1 MKTTKTILFLLLYF
15 IGSIVFAQGTAFEYI
30 SNAHEDEQLLDL
42 VEDNSYNVYLS
53 LGIFNL
59 SIDSTSYAKI
69 LKLNLTGTLIT
80 QNEFSVS
87 DKDYIGENIFYYED
101 TIALVGSYYNR
112 NNEYKEAGISV
123 IRMGSS
129 LNFFDSIVYFLPDTN
144 SSRYG
149 IYTTKQADG
158 TYLIGGSSRIMSNAY
173 QSPFIYHVNSNFD
186 SIKAR
191 HLTDPSESGVLKYLR
206 LVGNQNY
213 WGINLL
219 KFGYQL
225 FDSSFNLLSTQKFPL
240 SFTGNNSVVWESDTS
255 FYLMG
260 KKVNPEPRYNL
271 CVVKQYDPIDSS
283 NFKQLIWHI
292 SDTVDFPALWKG
304 VDLKHQDTIYF
315 GGTRNLDIYNPY
327 FSTQPSWFII
337 VQTDSALNVRWEKFY
352 GGDAY
357 YTMTNVLAAK
367 DGGCFVGGTRFD
379 YLNTTEQQRD
389 LVLLKINSEGLIV
402 GSTAT
407 ASPLLSEAIVFP
419 NPGKDEMQLR
429 IAHQHPISL
438 VTLFDLGGKMVLQ
451 QHINGQD
458 AVMNTTG
465 LGAGTYIYVITA
477 QTGLHETGKWV
488 KQ

>member
-1 MKTTKTILFLLLYF
+1 MKTTKTILFLLLSF
-15 IGSIVFAQGTAFEYI
+15 IGSIVFGQGTAFEYI
-30 SNAHEDEQLLDL
+30 SNAHEDELLLDL
-42 VEDNSYNVYLS
+42 TEDESYNVYLS
-53 LGIFNL
+53 VLNINLPGDSNSYTTIKTLDLLGNPIN
-59 SIDSTSYAKI
+59 
-69 LKLNLTGTLIT
+69 
-80 QNEFSVS
+80 QNEFIVS
-87 DKDYIGENIFYYED
+87 GKDYIGENIFYYDD
-101 TIALVGSYYNR
+101 TIALVGSFYNIS
-112 NNEYKEAGISV
+112 NEYKEAGFSIF
-123 IRMGSS
+123 RMNSS
-129 LNFFDSIVYFLPDTN
+129 LTPIDNIMYFLPDTN

-158 TYLIGGSSRIMSNAY
+158 TYLIGGSSQIMANAF
-173 QSPFIYHVNSNFD
+173 QSPFIYHVNPNFD

-206 LVGNQNY
+206 SVGNQNY

-219 KFGYQL
+219 KFAFQL
-225 FDSSFNLLSTQKFPL
+225 FDSSFNLLSTQKFP
-240 SFTGNNSVVWESDTS
+240 SGFNGNISPEWESDTS
-255 FYLMG
+255 FYLLG
-260 KKVNPEPRYNL
+260 SNQYQEPDYNL
-271 CVVKQYDPIDSS
+271 SVIKQYDPIDTS

-292 SDTVDFPALWKG
+292 SDTVDFPAPWKG
-304 VDLKHQDTIYF
+304 IGLKHQDTIYF
-315 GGTRNLDIYNPY
+315 GGTRNLNIYNPY

-337 VQTDSALNVRWEKFY
+337 VQTDSALNVRWERFY

-357 YTMTNVLAAK
+357 YVMTNVLAAK

-402 GSTAT
+402 GSTET

-429 IAHQHPISL
+429 IAHQHPVSL
-438 VTLFDLGGKMVLQ
+438 VTLYDLGGKMVLQ
-451 QHINGQD
+451 QQINGWEA
-458 AVMNTTG
+458 AVNTTG

-477 QTGLHETGKWV
+477 QTGLHESGKWV